1 MIELR
6 ILSEHEDAELIIRSL
21 NVDNVNLPEGMSI
34 QTKVEGKELE
44 IVLKMRITKPNDLM
58 TVRNTADE
66 ILAHIKAL
74 QSPFDAIS

>member
-6 ILSEHEDAELIIRSL
+6 ISSEYKDAELFIRSL
-21 NVDNVNLPEGMSI
+21 KVDDVNLPEGMSI
-34 QTKVEGKELE
+34 ESKVEGKEFE
-44 IVLKMRITKPNDLM
+44 IVIKMRVTKPNDLM

-74 QSPFDAIS
+74 QSSFDAIS

>member
-6 ILSEHEDAELIIRSL
+6 ILSECEDAELIIRSL

-44 IVLKMRITKPNDLM
+44 IVIKMRITKPNDLM

-74 QSPFDAIS
+74 QSSFDAIS

>member
-44 IVLKMRITKPNDLM
+44 IVIKMRITKPNDLM

-74 QSPFDAIS
+74 QSSFDAIS

>member
-74 QSPFDAIS
+74 QSSFDAIS